1 MVQSLRSFPKR
12 RVDVTTREVDGQIL
26 ILDRRHDDVH
36 QLNTS
41 ASYVWQ
47 CCTGQMSAE
56 EIAMSMAQNFSI
68 DQKDAERDVA
78 DLISQLTA
86 LDLLEKEADDKP

>member
-1 MVQSLRSFPKR
+1 
-12 RVDVTTREVDGQIL
+12 
-26 ILDRRHDDVH
+26 
-36 QLNTS
+36 
-41 ASYVWQ
+41 
-47 CCTGQMSAE
+47 MSAE

-68 DQKDAERDVA
+68 DRKDAERDVA